1 MQIIPSIDLRR
12 GKVVKLVGGVPGSE
26 VFQSSSPVSLLE
38 HWESQGARR
47 IHVVDL
53 DSALGDPSPENREA
67 LEALLSS
74 ATAKIQVG
82 GGVRNSEVVVKYLDM
97 GADAVIVSTIVF
109 TDRETFERLAESFP
123 GKVAASIDYEGNMV
137 KVSGWREKGSSE
149 PEKAAAECDALPLHS
164 IIITDISR
172 EGRLKGVDSR
182 RIRAVREAVR
192 HPLSVAGGISSAGD
206 IASLMECGVDGA
218 ILGRMLYDKRASLS
232 ELIKEF
238 EKTGSKYER
247 S

>member
-12 GKVVKLVGGVPGSE
+12 GKVVKLVGGVPDSE

-53 DSALGDPSPENREA
+53 DSAFGEPSSENWDA
-67 LEALLSS
+67 LEVLLSS

-82 GGVRNSEVVVKYLDM
+82 GGIRNSEAVVKYLDM
-97 GADAVIVSTIVF
+97 GADAVIVSTIIF
-109 TDRETFERLAESFP
+109 KDRGIFEQLTASFP
-123 GKVAASIDYEGNMV
+123 DKVAASIDYERDRV
-137 KVSGWREKGSSE
+137 KVSGWREEGSSV
-149 PEKAAAECDALPLHS
+149 PEKVAAECDALPLHS

-172 EGRLKGVDSR
+172 EGRLKGVDSP
-182 RIRAVREAVR
+182 RIRAVRKTVR
-192 HPLSVAGGISSAGD
+192 HPLSVAGGISSADD

-238 EKTGSKYER
+238 AKTGSRYEW